1 MRGPWHLEPLSR
13 FWRERRGPPAK
24 RVGGEGLY
32 AGLCKTLTSQAVG
45 LGPSSPGES
54 GRGAVRRWGLTLFAA
69 LALAG
74 CGEIAGGD
82 DRAEIYLQRFF
93 GECGAQYG
101 GATDVSKVEGEC
113 GIVTAMINKFN
124 AGNPDV
130 HVSSNVVA
138 WPGYPQL
145 SAQMAARDPP
155 DLVTMHT
162 GMISDY
168 AAEGL
173 LEPIEPYLAEAG
185 IAPTALTEASRGA
198 VTIGARLYGLPFD
211 THGGLFHINTRLFEK
226 AGLMKGG
233 KPVLPNSPEEMLA
246 HARQFTARTGKPYI
260 IQSLVGDNAYAA
272 RNLYTYLLAQDA
284 ALFPTPKTIRL
295 QTPEAERIV
304 DFFRTITASGTS
316 TRNQDTPAAIASFM
330 SGEGG
335 IYPTGTWMI
344 GQFEA
349 EANTP
354 GRPLFQSYTVYP
366 YPRLWGEAV
375 SYVSGHA
382 WVVPR
387 RERTAEQRRA
397 IGRFFRFIAQHN
409 FDWAR
414 TGHLPA
420 FKAVVESPQFKA
432 LPHRVNIAP
441 VASTGRPLPGGVQRQ
456 NAIEGLVGEEV
467 AAAFNG
473 QKSTRRA
480 LADAERRVNELLA
493 GLD

>member
-1 MRGPWHLEPLSR
+1 M
-13 FWRERRGPPAK
+13 K
-24 RVGGEGLY
+24 RVLLPLAVLLAASCTGGSGGGE
-32 AGLCKTLTSQAVG
+32 
-45 LGPSSPGES
+45 
-54 GRGAVRRWGLTLFAA
+54 
-69 LALAG
+69 
-74 CGEIAGGD
+74 
-82 DRAEIYLQRFF
+82 RAELYLQRFF

-113 GIVTAMINKFN
+113 GIITAMINKFN
-124 AGNPDV
+124 ADNPDV

-145 SAQMAARDPP
+145 SAQMAANDPP

-162 GMISDY
+162 GVISDY
-168 AAEGL
+168 AAEDL
-173 LEPIEPYLAEAG
+173 LEPIEPYLAAAG
-185 IAPTALTEASRGA
+185 LSPDALTQASRSA
-198 VTIGARLYGLPFD
+198 VTTGGKLYGLPFD
-211 THGGLFHINTRLFEK
+211 THGGLFHVNTKLFAQ
-226 AGLMKGG
+226 AGLMKNG
-233 KPVLPNSPEEMLA
+233 KPVLPTSPEEMLA
-246 HARQFTARTGKPYI
+246 QARQFTERTGKPYL

-272 RNLYTYLLAQDA
+272 RNVYTYLLAQNA
-284 ALFPTPKTIRL
+284 VMFPTAKTIRL
-295 QTPEAERIV
+295 QTPEAIRIV
-304 DFFRTITASGTS
+304 DFFRGITASGVS

-354 GRPLFQSYTVYP
+354 GRPLYRSYTVYP
-366 YPRLWGEAV
+366 YPRLWGADV

-382 WVVPR
+382 WVVPK
-387 RERTAEQRRA
+387 RERTPEQRRA
-397 IGRFFRFIAQHN
+397 IARFFRFVAQHN

-420 FKAVVESPQFKA
+420 FKSVVESPAFKA

-441 VASTGRPLPGGVQRQ
+441 VASTGRPLPGEVQRQ
-456 NAIEGLVGEEV
+456 SAIEGLVGEEI

-473 QKSTRRA
+473 QKSTRKA

-493 GLD
+493 QTG

>member
-1 MRGPWHLEPLSR
+1 MKRLILPL
-13 FWRERRGPPAK
+13 
-24 RVGGEGLY
+24 
-32 AGLCKTLTSQAVG
+32 
-45 LGPSSPGES
+45 
-54 GRGAVRRWGLTLFAA
+54 AA
-69 LALAG
+69 LLAG
-74 CGEIAGGD
+74 SCSDVAAKD
-82 DRAEIYLQRFF
+82 DRAELYLQRFF

-113 GIVTAMINKFN
+113 GIITAMINKFN
-124 AGNPDV
+124 AQNKDV

-145 SAQMAARDPP
+145 SAQMAAKDPP

-162 GMISDY
+162 GVISDY

-173 LEPIEPYLAEAG
+173 LEPVEPYLAEAG
-185 IAPTALTEASRGA
+185 LSPTALTEASRNA
-198 VTIGARLYGLPFD
+198 VDIGGRLYGLPFD
-211 THGGLFHINTRLFEK
+211 THGGLFHINTKLFAQ

-233 KPVLPNSPEEMLA
+233 KPVLPTSPQEMMTQ
-246 HARQFTARTGKPYI
+246 ARQFTQRTGKPYI

-272 RNLYTYLLAQDA
+272 RNVYTYLLAQNA
-284 ALFPTPKTIRL
+284 VLFPTPKTIRL

-304 DFFRTITASGTS
+304 DFFRTISASGVS
-316 TRNQDTPAAIASFM
+316 TRNQDTPAAIGSFM

-354 GRPLFQSYTVYP
+354 GRPLYQGYTVYP
-366 YPRLWGEAV
+366 YPRLWGAEV

-382 WVVPR
+382 WVVPK
-387 RERTAEQRRA
+387 RERTPEQRRA
-397 IGRFFRFIAQHN
+397 IARFFRFIADHN

-420 FKAVVESPQFKA
+420 FKAVVESPAFKA

-441 VASTGRPLPGGVQRQ
+441 IATTGRPLPGGVQRQ

-467 AAAFNG
+467 AAAFNN
-473 QKSTRRA
+473 QKSTKRA
-480 LADAERRVNELLA
+480 LADADRRVNELLA
-493 GLD
+493 QLD

>member
-1 MRGPWHLEPLSR
+1 MLLLASCSSG
-13 FWRERRGPPAK
+13 
-24 RVGGEGLY
+24 GGE
-32 AGLCKTLTSQAVG
+32 
-45 LGPSSPGES
+45 
-54 GRGAVRRWGLTLFAA
+54 
-69 LALAG
+69 
-74 CGEIAGGD
+74 

-93 GECGAQYG
+93 GECGAEYG
-101 GATDVSKVEGEC
+101 AATDVSKVEGEC
-113 GIVTAMINKFN
+113 GIITAMINKFN
-124 AGNPDV
+124 ARNPDV

-145 SAQMAARDPP
+145 SAQMAAKDPP

-162 GMISDY
+162 GVISDY

-185 IAPTALTEASRGA
+185 IAPTAFTEASRSA
-198 VTIGARLYGLPFD
+198 VTIGGRAYGLPFD
-211 THGGLFHINTRLFEK
+211 THGGLFHINTKLFAK
-226 AGLMKGG
+226 AGLMKNG
-233 KPVLPNSPEEMLA
+233 KPVLPRSPEEMMA
-246 HARQFTARTGKPYI
+246 HARQFTERTGKPYL

-284 ALFPTPKTIRL
+284 VLFANPRQIRL

-304 DFFRTITASGTS
+304 NFFRAITASGYS
-316 TRNQDTPAAIASFM
+316 TRNQDTPAAIAAFM

-354 GRPLFQSYTVYP
+354 GRPLHRGYTVYP
-366 YPRLWGEAV
+366 YPRLWGEDV

-382 WVVPR
+382 WVVPK
-387 RERTAEQRRA
+387 RERTEEQRRA
-397 IGRFFRFIAQHN
+397 IGRFFRFIAEHN
-409 FDWAR
+409 FDWTR

-420 FKAVVESPQFKA
+420 FKAVVQSAEFKA
-432 LPHRVNIAP
+432 LPHRANIAP
-441 VASTGRPLPGGVQRQ
+441 IASTGRPLPGGVQRQ
-456 NAIEGLVGEEV
+456 NAIEGLVGEEI

-473 QKSTRRA
+473 QKSTKRA
-480 LADAERRVNELLA
+480 LADAERRVNTLLA
-493 GLD
+493 QID

>member
-1 MRGPWHLEPLSR
+1 VLLIASQLLSSCSD
-13 FWRERRGPPAK
+13 
-24 RVGGEGLY
+24 GGG
-32 AGLCKTLTSQAVG
+32 S
-45 LGPSSPGES
+45 
-54 GRGAVRRWGLTLFAA
+54 
-69 LALAG
+69 
-74 CGEIAGGD
+74 D

-93 GECGAQYG
+93 GECGAEYG
-101 GATDVSKVEGEC
+101 GVTDVSKVEGEC
-113 GIVTAMINKFN
+113 GIITAMINKFN
-124 AGNPDV
+124 ARNPDV

-145 SAQMAARDPP
+145 SAQIAAKDPP

-162 GMISDY
+162 GVISDY

-185 IAPTALTEASRGA
+185 IASSALTDASRSA
-198 VTIGARLYGLPFD
+198 VTIDERLYGLPFD
-211 THGGLFHINTRLFEK
+211 THGGLFHINTKLFAE
-226 AGLMKGG
+226 AGLMKDGR
-233 KPVLPNSPEEMLA
+233 PVLPTSPEEMLA
-246 HARQFTARTGKPYI
+246 QARQFTERTGKPYL

-272 RNLYTYLLAQDA
+272 RNVYTYMLAQGA
-284 ALFPTPKTIRL
+284 VLFPSPDRIEL

-304 DFFRTITASGTS
+304 DFFRTITASGVS

-354 GRPLFQSYTVYP
+354 GRPLYQSYTVYP
-366 YPRLWGEAV
+366 YPRLWGEDV

-382 WVVPR
+382 WVVPK
-387 RERTAEQRRA
+387 RERTPEQRRA
-397 IGRFFRFIAQHN
+397 IARFFRFIAEHN

-420 FKAVVESPQFKA
+420 FKAVVESPAFKA
-432 LPHRVNIAP
+432 LPHRSNIAP
-441 VASTGRPLPGGVQRQ
+441 VATTGRPLGGGVQRQ
-456 NAIEGLVGEEV
+456 NAIEGLVGEEI
-467 AAAFNG
+467 AAAING
-473 QKSTRRA
+473 QKSTKQA
-480 LADAERRVNELLA
+480 LADAERRVNTLLA
-493 GLD
+493 QTS